1 MSFAII
7 VPVRKGSKSL
17 KNKNLVKIRNIPLV
31 EYTFRSLKGISTDKF
46 VLTNDN
52 RIKKISKKYGFNS
65 EYIRPEKV
73 SKDNSSLVDT
83 LLNFFDWLKK
93 NDRSDI
99 KHFVIL
105 QATSPLR
112 NVKHVKDAIKMYKKK
127 NYQSLFSISESVEHP
142 YEVISKRKNN
152 WKYLLPKAKKFYR
165 RQDFDIK
172 TFFING
178 AIYIINC
185 SFLYKNKKLVSKKH
199 GLFLMNKN
207 YSLDINDRDDIEIA
221 KKLI

>member
-31 EYTFRSLKGISTDKF
+31 EYTFRSLKGISIDKF

-73 SKDNSSLVDT
+73 SKDKSSLVDT

-93 NDRSDI
+93 NNRSDI

-112 NVKHVKDAIKMYKKK
+112 NVTHVKNAIKMYKKK
-127 NYQSLFSISESVEHP
+127 NYKSLFSISKSIEHP
-142 YEVISKRKNN
+142 LRSN
-152 WKYLLPKAKKFYR
+152 
-165 RQDFDIK
+165 Q
-172 TFFING
+172 
-178 AIYIINC
+178 
-185 SFLYKNKKLVSKKH
+185 
-199 GLFLMNKN
+199 
-207 YSLDINDRDDIEIA
+207 
-221 KKLI
+221 